1 MRKVIEYFCSGHD
14 DATLDR
20 LQTELLPLM
29 DKIKGD
35 FNRVPSWLKIN
46 KNMVP
51 DFIVKDPRASPVWEI
66 TGAEFSKADLHTAS
80 GISIRFPRVTKVRDD
95 KTHETATSLQ
105 ELEQL
110 YKASKQHLEV
120 DVGAFSL
127 LTCQLYVYIFHK

>member
-1 MRKVIEYFCSGHD
+1 
-14 DATLDR
+14 
-20 LQTELLPLM
+20 M